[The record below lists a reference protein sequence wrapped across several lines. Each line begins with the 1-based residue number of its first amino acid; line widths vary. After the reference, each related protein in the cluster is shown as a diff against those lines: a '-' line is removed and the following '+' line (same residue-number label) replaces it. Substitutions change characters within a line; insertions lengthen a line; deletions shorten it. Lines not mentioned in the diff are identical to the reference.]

1 MKESYGK
8 DPASHSDPESCV
20 GDRKGAGEALTGA
33 HAGQPSSCEIRR
45 SGVPMRL
52 MLLCHLSGYP
62 LWHAHELT
70 QQRLLGRFEPEPV
83 ADLAMHLRQG
93 HATPVRPRGKKPA
106 AGAPGGLAPA
116 AAAI

>member
-1 MKESYGK
+1 FSHHRFLDSYPPSADQGF
-8 DPASHSDPESCV
+8 AL
-20 GDRKGAGEALTGA
+20 GAGWRKGFFWRY
-33 HAGQPSSCEIRR
+33 SS
-45 SGVPMRL
+45 SSL
-52 MLLCHLSGYP
+52 MLLCHLRGYP

-93 HATPVRPRGKKPA
+93 HASPVRPRGKKPA

-116 AAAI
+116 AAAIRARPGSCT